1 MCADVVG
8 RPSRVGQ
15 FSSRA
20 REAHGAMLGFDPAGE
35 LIGPFCSDPRIVG
48 PARSIARSVRRSHLS
63 QQRRRPRVGARSARS
78 CGTRFWTGTGL
89 NPGGGTFGPDC
100 RYYLGLRSR
109 RRILGWPPPLTAA
122 RNLFCPMVSSRSR
135 AGSALP
141 RGGWLYL
148 ASGIGPSGDGQDNR
162 RVRSRRNGAHTSL
175 VADPELSPFDLTVAP
190 NGHRVVS
197 SEHPFG
203 APDAVSS
210 EYERLSGRLVRV
222 FVPDSSLRFRRPR
235 GLRYGPDPMVGST
248 GSGRITSWPSTL
260 PRAGVSA
267 RR

>member
-1 MCADVVG
+1 MRGADHVCG
-8 RPSRVGQ
+8 RRRLAVTRWSLLVTSPRGPRCHAGVRPGRRVDWPVLQ
-15 FSSRA
+15 RSANR
-20 REAHGAMLGFDPAGE
+20 R
-35 LIGPFCSDPRIVG
+35 

-141 RGGWLYL
+141 ATGLYL
-148 ASGIGPSGDGQDNR
+148 ASGIGPAGEGDNTR
-162 RVRSRRNGAHTSL
+162 RVQSRRNSAHTSL
-175 VADPELSPFDLTVAP
+175 
-190 NGHRVVS
+190 GRRCRVQ
-197 SEHPFG
+197 P
-203 APDAVSS
+203 ARPDACS
-210 EYERLSGRLVRV
+210 EWPCG
-222 FVPDSSLRFRRPR
+222 
-235 GLRYGPDPMVGST
+235 GLQ
-248 GSGRITSWPSTL
+248 
-260 PRAGVSA
+260 
-267 RR
+267 